1 MSGRTSD
8 DLSDYWLSRD
18 FPPKLARVL
27 MAGVVSCLIRSPGDL
42 SVILISGRVEGFCLM
57 CESEWVTMRKK
68 PTGDRFGSHCVIVGS
83 L

>member
-1 MSGRTSD
+1 
-8 DLSDYWLSRD
+8 
-18 FPPKLARVL
+18 

-68 PTGDRFGSHCVIVGS
+68 PIGDRFGSHCVIVGS